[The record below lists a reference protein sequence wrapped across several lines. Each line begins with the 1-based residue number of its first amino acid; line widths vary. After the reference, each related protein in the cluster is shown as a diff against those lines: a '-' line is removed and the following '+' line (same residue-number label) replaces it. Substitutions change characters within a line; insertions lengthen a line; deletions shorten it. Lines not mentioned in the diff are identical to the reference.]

1 MAIPRLALKSLW
13 NRRVTLALTVFS
25 IALSVTLLLG
35 VERLRHD
42 ARAAFA
48 NTLSGTDLV
57 VGARA
62 GSVQLLLYSVFRIG
76 NPTNNL
82 SWESYREIAAH
93 PKVAWSVPL
102 SLGDSHR
109 GFRVLGTTAEYFERY
124 RYGNK
129 RPLAFSEG
137 RPFDDLFD
145 VVLGA
150 EVAEKLGY
158 RLGRP
163 LVIAHGA
170 GEVSFVEHSDKPF
183 SVVGILERTGTPV
196 DRTLH
201 VSLAGIEAIHVGWR
215 SGAPGPGSALPA
227 ERVRNMD
234 LTPETITAALLGL
247 KSKIATFQVQR
258 AVNQYDKEALSAI
271 LPGVALRELWDLMGV
286 AERALRVVSSLVVL
300 VGLSGMAT
308 VILAGLNERR
318 RELAILRSVGAR
330 PRHLFLLL
338 MSESGLLALLGAVVG
353 VALLYLGLVVAQ
365 PIIEAHYGLHLA
377 LGGLSQREWWLL
389 GAVVGAGVL
398 VGALP
403 GYRAYRYS
411 LVDGMTIRI

>member
-109 GFRVLGTTAEYFERY
+109 GYRVLGTTAEYFERY

-129 RPLAFSEG
+129 RPLAFTEG

-150 EVAEKLGY
+150 EVAERLGY
-158 RLGRP
+158 QLGQP

-170 GEVSFVEHSDKPF
+170 GEVSFVEHADKPF
-183 SVVGILERTGTPV
+183 SVVGILARTGTPV

-201 VSLAGIEAIHVGWR
+201 VSLAGIEAIHVGW
-215 SGAPGPGSALPA
+215 SGGAPGPGSALPA
-227 ERVRNMD
+227 ERVRKMD

-258 AVNQYDKEALSAI
+258 AVNQYEKEALSAI

-286 AERALRVVSSLVVL
+286 AEQALRVVSSLVVL
-300 VGLSGMAT
+300 VGLSGMVT

-338 MSESGLLALLGAVVG
+338 MSESGLLALLGALVG
-353 VALLYLGLVVAQ
+353 VALLYFGLLLAQ
-365 PIIEAHYGLHLA
+365 PLIEARYGLHLA
-377 LGGLSQREWWLL
+377 LGLLSQREWWLL
-389 GAVVGAGVL
+389 GAVVGAGLL